1 MKKSLIIMLTETS
14 ILWCGCIVQRME
26 LKKASSFAKEALS
39 ATKNALDGGFHTA
52 ETEFMKYSA
61 KWKEYENILSLSVS
75 HDDLDAI
82 VLRNARLVACLNSGN
97 EAEAAA
103 VIGELCETFKSL
115 ENGFRINPR
124 NIL

>member
-1 MKKSLIIMLTETS
+1 MKKNLIIMLTVTA
-14 ILWCGCIVQRME
+14 ILWCGCIIQSME
-26 LKKASSFAKEALS
+26 LKKASSFAKDALS
-39 ATKNALDGGFHTA
+39 ATKNALAVGFRAA

-61 KWKEYENILSLSVS
+61 KWEKYENILSLSVS
-75 HDDLDAI
+75 HDDLDSI
-82 VLRNARLVACLNSGN
+82 MLRNARLGACLSSGN